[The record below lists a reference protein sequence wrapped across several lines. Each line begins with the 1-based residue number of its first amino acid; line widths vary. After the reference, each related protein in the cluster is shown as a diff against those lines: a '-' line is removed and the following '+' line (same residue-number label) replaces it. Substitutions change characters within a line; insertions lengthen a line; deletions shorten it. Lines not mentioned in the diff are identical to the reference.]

1 MSDLAA
7 TNCGCNCGCE
17 NNNNCGLGFANGGG
31 CSCILWILIL
41 SCLCGGNGNNL
52 WGNGCGGDSCWLLIL
67 ILLFCGGGCGNGNG
81 GGCSCGCTCGRKQ
94 HLRML
99 RITRH
104 KESPFPGLFFMHF
117 SNSSLSDGLLSFPD
131 IFLILFFFP
140 VLSVCQ
146 ECSILFCRKLQ
157 AFPFHTVFIYLIK
170 CISFPNQHFSASCFY
185 SPLSAYAYGKA
196 VVIEFFPLA

>member
-67 ILLFCGGGCGNGNG
+67 ILLFCGGP
-81 GGCSCGCTCGRKQ
+81 S
-94 HLRML
+94 
-99 RITRH
+99 
-104 KESPFPGLFFMHF
+104 SPAT
-117 SNSSLSDGLLSFPD
+117 
-131 IFLILFFFP
+131 
-140 VLSVCQ
+140 
-146 ECSILFCRKLQ
+146 SILKRSRALF
-157 AFPFHTVFIYLIK
+157 
-170 CISFPNQHFSASCFY
+170 AS
-185 SPLSAYAYGKA
+185 GTA
-196 VVIEFFPLA
+196 VVLDERFAMIKRLLVLFYDSLDCSRYCLCNVHCSFSI